1 MKQKMFI
8 SHSSEQKTYVEELVK
23 QIGTNYLV
31 IDKYTFESGEN
42 LWEEIRTSINECNHF
57 VYLIS
62 KEALASDW
70 VKKEIDYV
78 RDRIDDDA
86 INFYP
91 VIIDKTIDIDHPGIQ
106 KWIKKVYLVNK
117 YINPHLLSIL
127 LKRKILRG
135 VWKEFPS
142 LQEQEHLFIGRDEE
156 LQNLSK
162 LYFENSCDVKNA
174 LIVSGMSH
182 IGRKRLIREFVSK
195 RVVVK
200 GDCTDL
206 IDIRLTDTDSISELA
221 IQLNDILGK
230 FSYDSLLAN
239 VNDRGQ
245 ALTTTISLLNQLHE
259 VKENIVINDDNC
271 IVKSNGQLTEWFVD
285 LVRDTRLCNHLH
297 CSIASRYTPRPDLSQ
312 IFPQIVTLQ
321 IHPLTNTN
329 MELLFN
335 AYSKLRELSIS
346 DVDMR
351 FFIDK
356 LSGYPGHVLSII
368 NTIKQSN
375 IAISKKNIN
384 NLICQ
389 FDQNY
394 QTIISEIKDDSRA
407 FQILIL
413 LSNFEFISYD
423 YLCRIC
429 GEDIADVLEQ
439 FHYLSLTESFGLGKQ
454 YICLN
459 SAITDYIRRVKFKLS
474 SEYSKKIK
482 EITRQIIIDTDDNI
496 TDISYRLYAA
506 KSILKEGIKE
516 GKIDERYLLPSFILK
531 VITED
536 YYAGNN
542 DNVIYLADRIKKG
555 YHKKSYEDIIRSI
568 NYWLCC
574 ALCRNKDMRFF
585 NEIEYFKNSPYSY
598 YFLQGFYFRHK
609 KQYEKAKKFYGEA
622 LKNVRQY
629 DDDNYASKAE
639 HEMVMVCMF
648 LSRYEQAL
656 DLAKHSYERNPS
668 NTYHIESYFRCL
680 VRTAHP
686 DKSVLNQLIND
697 MYNSF
702 DIHRDT
708 IYKTMKAE
716 YAYYVDKDFPKS
728 IELLRGAI
736 CIGRDS
742 YRNYPVKSL
751 KEICTKEEAISIA
764 NSIIKEYG
772 ISNEEFILYK

>member
-1 MKQKMFI
+1 MNQKMFI
-8 SHSSEQKTYVEELVK
+8 SHSSAQKTYVEELVK
-23 QIGTNYLV
+23 LIGTNYLV

-42 LWEEIRTSINECNHF
+42 LWKEIRTSINECTHF

-62 KEALASDW
+62 KEALASEW
-70 VKKEIDYV
+70 VKKEIHYV
-78 RDRIDDDA
+78 RERIDDDA
-86 INFYP
+86 IIFYP
-91 VIIDKTIDIDHPGIQ
+91 VIIDESIDIDHPDIP
-106 KWIKKVYLVNK
+106 KWIKKEYLVNK

-142 LQEQEHLFIGRDEE
+142 LQEQEHLFIGRDDE
-156 LQNLSK
+156 LQNLSR
-162 LYFENSCDVKNA
+162 LYFGNSCDIKNA

-206 IDIRLTDTDSISELA
+206 IEIRLTDTDSISELA
-221 IQLNDILGK
+221 IQLNDILGQ
-230 FSYDSLLAN
+230 FSYDSLLTK
-239 VNDRGQ
+239 VNDQGQ

-271 IVKSNGQLTEWFVD
+271 IVKSNGRLTEWFVD

-356 LSGYPGHVLSII
+356 LSGYPGQVLSII

-375 IAISKKNIN
+375 IAIAKKNID
-384 NLICQ
+384 NLVCQ
-389 FDQNY
+389 FDKNY
-394 QTIISEIKDDSRA
+394 QTIISEIKDDDSRA

-429 GEDIADVLEQ
+429 GEDIADVLEK

-454 YICLN
+454 YVCLN
-459 SAITDYIRRVKFKLS
+459 SAITDYIRRVKFELS
-474 SEYSKKIK
+474 PEYSKKIK

-506 KSILKEGIKE
+506 KSILKEGIKG

-531 VITED
+531 VITEE

-555 YHKKSYEDIIRSI
+555 YHKKSYEEIIRSI

-574 ALCRNKDMRFF
+574 ALCRNKDVRFF
-585 NEIEYFKNSPYSY
+585 NEIEYFKNSLYSY
-598 YFLQGFYFRHK
+598 NFLKGFYYRHQ
-609 KQYEKAKKFYGEA
+609 KQYEKAKEFYEEA

-648 LSRYEQAL
+648 LSRYEEAL

-697 MYNSF
+697 MYKSF
-702 DIHRDT
+702 DIHKDT

-716 YAYYVDKDFPKS
+716 YTYYVDKDFPKS
-728 IELLRGAI
+728 IELLRDAI
-736 CIGRDS
+736 RIGRDS

-751 KEICTKEEAISIA
+751 KEICTKKEAISIA

-772 ISNEEFILYK
+772 ISTEEFIS

>member
-91 VIIDKTIDIDHPGIQ
+91 VIIDDSIDINHPNIP
-106 KWIKKVYLVNK
+106 KWIKKEYLVDK

-142 LQEQEHLFIGRDEE
+142 LQAQEHLFIGRDNE

-162 LYFENSCDVKNA
+162 LYFENSCDIKNA

-206 IDIRLTDTDSISELA
+206 IEIRLTDTDSISELA

-230 FSYDSLLAN
+230 FSYNSLLSS
-239 VNDRGQ
+239 VNDREC
-245 ALTTTISLLNQLHE
+245 ALSTTISLLNQLHE

-271 IVKSNGQLTEWFVD
+271 IVKSNGRLTEWFVD
-285 LVRDTRLCNHLH
+285 LVRDSRLCNHLH
-297 CSIASRYTPRPDLSQ
+297 CNIASRYTPRPDLSQ
-312 IFPQIVTLQ
+312 IFPYIVTLQ
-321 IHPLTNTN
+321 IHPLTNSN

-346 DVDMR
+346 DVDIK
-351 FFIDK
+351 FFMDK
-356 LSGYPGHVLSII
+356 LSGYPGQVLSII
-368 NTIKQSN
+368 NSIEQSN
-375 IAISKKNIN
+375 IAIAKKNID
-384 NLICQ
+384 NLVCQ
-389 FDQNY
+389 FDKNY
-394 QTIISEIKDDSRA
+394 QTIISEIKGNDRA

-429 GEDIADVLEQ
+429 GEDIADVLEK
-439 FHYLSLTESFGLGKQ
+439 FHYLSLTESFGMGKQ
-454 YICLN
+454 YVCLN
-459 SAITDYIRRVKFKLS
+459 SAIIDYIRRVKFKLS

-506 KSILKEGIKE
+506 KNILKEGIKG

-531 VITED
+531 VITEE
-536 YYAGNN
+536 YNAGNN

-555 YHKKSYEDIIRSI
+555 YHKKSYEEIIRSI

-574 ALCRNKDMRFF
+574 ALCRNKDVRFF
-585 NEIEYFKNSPYSY
+585 NEIEYFRNSPYSY
-598 YFLQGFYFRHK
+598 YFLQGFYYRQK
-609 KQYEKAKKFYGEA
+609 KQYKRAKEFYGEA

-648 LSRYEQAL
+648 LGRYKEAL
-656 DLAKHSYERNPS
+656 DLARHSYERTPS

-686 DKSVLNQLIND
+686 DKDILVELMEGIH
-697 MYNSF
+697 NSF
-702 DIHRDT
+702 DTHRDI
-708 IYKTMKAE
+708 IYQTMKAE
-716 YAYYVDKDFPKS
+716 YTYYVDKNFSKS
-728 IELLRGAI
+728 IEFLRDAI
-736 CIGRDS
+736 RIGKDS

-751 KEICTKEEAISIA
+751 KEICTKNEAISIA
-764 NSIIKEYG
+764 NSIMKEFE
-772 ISNEEFILYK
+772 ISTEESILM